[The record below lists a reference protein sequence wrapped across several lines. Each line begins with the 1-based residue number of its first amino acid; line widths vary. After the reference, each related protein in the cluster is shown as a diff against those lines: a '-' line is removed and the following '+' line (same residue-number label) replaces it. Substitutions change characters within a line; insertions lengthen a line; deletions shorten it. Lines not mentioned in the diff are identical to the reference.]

1 MGRLCRFCAAGGGGG
16 RLLLRRR
23 SASAATFP
31 YQNPMKDGLTGK
43 PLSCPDPSVTKVHRG
58 DWNYFLVCTS
68 DNARNAFPIWMSEDL
83 VHWYPDGY
91 VFPYRHQP
99 WWAAPSDGRSRDGI
113 FWAPSIYRLDGH
125 WQVYFAAVYNN
136 ASHAL
141 GKVALPTGTMVL
153 GVATATALKG
163 PWHTHLLHYPGQ
175 FNAVNA
181 GGPAGA
187 APAATSTRA
196 SCATPAPAGSTSSG
210 PSSSDRSG
218 RGRCPP
224 DGLSIDPHIQLAFS
238 VSEKWECDP
247 LDSLCTIEGPEP
259 FYHDGRIYVMYS
271 AASTWD
277 QTYAV
282 GVASAPR
289 GAQPR
294 RAVRQVPIAD
304 PEDRQRVPR
313 ARAAPRIRWSA
324 RRGQSLILYHALVKR
339 VPPHHYSGARTLMLG
354 TFNWVGGW
362 PLINDGSA
370 R

>member
-1 MGRLCRFCAAGGGGG
+1 LVAAVVVCCCASV
-16 RLLLRRR
+16 

-83 VHWYPDGY
+83 VHWYPNGY

-99 WWAAPSDGRSRDGI
+99 WWAAPSDGRTRNGV
-113 FWAPSIYRLDGH
+113 FWAPSIYRLNGH

-153 GVATATALKG
+153 GVATASALKG

-175 FNAVNA
+175 FNALNA
-181 GGPAGA
+181 VA
-187 APAATSTRA
+187 AQE
-196 SCATPAPAGSTSSG
+196 
-210 PSSSDRSG
+210 RSG
-218 RGRCPP
+218 GDIDPGVVRDPRTGRLYIFWAEQQRQIWQGALSP
-224 DGLSIDPHIQLAFS
+224 DGLSIDPHIQLAFG
-238 VSEKWECDP
+238 VSQEWECDP

-259 FYHDGRIYVMYS
+259 FYHDGRVYVMYS

-282 GVASAPR
+282 GVASAPE
-289 GAQPR
+289 ALNP
-294 RAVRQVPIAD
+294 AEPFVKHPSPILRTANGFLG
-304 PEDRQRVPR
+304 PGRTSHPVIGP
-313 ARAAPRIRWSA
+313 
-324 RRGQSLILYHALVKR
+324 RGQSLILYHALVKR